1 MHGTDSDSKMSDFN
15 KSLMDACDILR
26 EIGPRETEC
35 LQEFINCKTLIDWLK
50 KSMESKL
57 EFLLQCVK
65 MLYVLRL
72 FEKILIFNLVIK
84 VLYSWLLMNE
94 NTCINTEKN
103 LSA

>member
-1 MHGTDSDSKMSDFN
+1 
-15 KSLMDACDILR
+15 MDACDILR

-72 FEKILIFNLVIK
+72 FEKILILVIK

-94 NTCINTEKN
+94 NACIDTEKK